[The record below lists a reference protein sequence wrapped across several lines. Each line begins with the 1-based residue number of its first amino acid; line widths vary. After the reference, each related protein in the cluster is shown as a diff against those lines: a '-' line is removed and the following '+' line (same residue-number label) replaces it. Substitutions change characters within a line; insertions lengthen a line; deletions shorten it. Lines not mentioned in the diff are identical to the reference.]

1 MVAVLA
7 LAQTSC
13 SSDDRVFDD
22 SSANRMENALN
33 EYKELLVSAENG
45 WKLEMYSGENKEYGG
60 ANLFLNFKKDGTVS
74 IVSDYSTG
82 VKAGTTLTSN
92 YELLKTQG
100 PILSFSTYNDILHY
114 WSEPSS
120 SDVDGLE
127 GDYEFIV
134 VSASDKEFVLKG
146 KKRGVTLHMYAVDKN
161 YDIKSALTKMIAVRN
176 SCSKM
181 KLFEVIY
188 ENKTLGVGK
197 FSGGYFQIDDFKSL
211 YFATET
217 GIRLA
222 NPVTIGSAQIS
233 EFEYDSKSGI
243 LIAKDVNLNIK
254 PIDTRVPLST
264 FLNGTWYFMFDDA
277 EGEEYVMPVKFIESD
292 GQLYMYNR
300 EKQFELKVSYNA
312 STGSIVIQP
321 QVLEKDKS
329 GNYVWMLTYNGSSI
343 FVNTSYG
350 LQSSMVNITDDYYIF
365 SFDSYGTEGLYNT
378 FVLYSFK
385 SGKAPEVSGAV
396 EYKDQWSNFAL
407 VLVK

>member
-33 EYKELLVSAENG
+33 EYRELLVSAENG

-60 ANLFLNFKKDGTVS
+60 ANIFLNFKKDGTVS
-74 IVSDYSTG
+74 IVSDYSAG

-114 WSEPSS
+114 WSEPSGG
-120 SDVDGLE
+120 DVDGLE

-264 FLNGTWYFMFDDA
+264 FLGGAWYFMYSDSD
-277 EGEEYVMPVKFIESD
+277 GEYVLPVQFAESD

-300 EKQFELKVSYNA
+300 EKQFELKVSYDA
-312 STGSIVIQP
+312 STGSVVVQP
-321 QVLEKDKS
+321 QVLSMDES
-329 GNYVWMLTYNGSSI
+329 GNYVWMLTSNGSSI
-343 FVNTSYG
+343 YVNTSYG
-350 LQSSMVNITDDYYIF
+350 LRSSMVNITDEYYVF
-365 SFDSYGTEGLYNT
+365 SFDSYGAEGLYNT

-385 SGKAPEVSGAV
+385 SGKKPEVSGAV
-396 EYKDQWSNFAL
+396 EPKGQWSNLAL
-407 VLVK
+407 ILLK